1 MIEDMLQR
9 RAGLH
14 DVVYRAEQCGV
25 RGAVD
30 GCSVGR
36 GGDQADVVPAPQARL
51 TLRAEGQPF
60 LNVLPAVGKTVSN
73 IPVSMVAVIER
84 QARTHVSSFPRRR
97 KASGMFRGHDPS
109 LLLLIS

>member
-9 RAGLH
+9 RPGLH
-14 DVVYRAEQCGV
+14 DVVYGAEQCGV

-30 GCSVGR
+30 GCSVGW

-51 TLRAEGQPF
+51 ALRAEGQP
-60 LNVLPAVGKTVSN
+60 LTCSPPSAKIGSN

-84 QARTHVSSFPRRR
+84 QAPTPVSSFPRRR
-97 KASGMFRGHDPS
+97 KASGIFRGPDPS

>member
-9 RAGLH
+9 RPGLH

-30 GCSVGR
+30 GCLAAR

-60 LNVLPAVGKTVSN
+60 LKRAS
-73 IPVSMVAVIER
+73 
-84 QARTHVSSFPRRR
+84 RRR
-97 KASGMFRGHDPS
+97 QDRIEHPGEHGRRD
-109 LLLLIS
+109 

>member
-9 RAGLH
+9 RPGLH

-30 GCSVGR
+30 GCLAAR
-36 GGDQADVVPAPQARL
+36 GGGQADVVPAPQARL

-73 IPVSMVAVIER
+73 TPVSMVAVI
-84 QARTHVSSFPRRR
+84 
-97 KASGMFRGHDPS
+97 
-109 LLLLIS
+109 